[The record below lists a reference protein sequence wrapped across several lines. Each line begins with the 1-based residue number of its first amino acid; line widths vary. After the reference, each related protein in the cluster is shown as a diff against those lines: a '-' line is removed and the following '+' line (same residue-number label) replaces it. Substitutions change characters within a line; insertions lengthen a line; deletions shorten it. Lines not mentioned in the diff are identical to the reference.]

1 MQILISYLEM
11 VKTIA
16 DKIESVERWESWEGG
31 EPCLGTIRTFGD
43 IKAISK
49 MADEQIR
56 HLTTAST

>member
-1 MQILISYLEM
+1 MQSLISYLEM

-16 DKIESVERWESWEGG
+16 DKIEAVERGETWEGG
-31 EPCLGTIRTFGD
+31 EPCLGTCRKLGD
-43 IKAISK
+43 IKAIAK